1 LKVYEPRPV
10 TLKALRYVLPSIVL
24 VYLLY
29 VTINN
34 PLVMG
39 PAATF
44 VIALLLGSAVYFGVF
59 AGRVW
64 VYLYEE
70 YLVFQGPISHYLESS
85 FGWRIGTTLIPYQ
98 RISALGRAGA
108 GQETSFPDGKGCFL
122 VVHRGRGWRRRKF
135 FILCN
140 GNEQYRDL
148 MSELLKRVRQDC
160 NLYTWKPFGRRG
172 SF

>member
-1 LKVYEPRPV
+1 VYEPGRV
-10 TLKALRYVLPSIVL
+10 TLKALRLFLPGVVL
-24 VYLLY
+24 VCLIFLFTDDPLKRLGLTAALVFAVGSGLYLD
-29 VTINN
+29 
-34 PLVMG
+34 
-39 PAATF
+39 
-44 VIALLLGSAVYFGVF
+44 VF

-64 VYLYEE
+64 VYLYED
-70 YLVFQGPISHYLESS
+70 YLIFQGPISHYLESS

-98 RISALGRAGA
+98 RISALGRAAA

-122 VVHRGRGWRRRKF
+122 VVHRGRGWHRRKF
-135 FILCN
+135 FIPCG

-148 MSELLKRVRQDC
+148 MNELLKRAPQGC